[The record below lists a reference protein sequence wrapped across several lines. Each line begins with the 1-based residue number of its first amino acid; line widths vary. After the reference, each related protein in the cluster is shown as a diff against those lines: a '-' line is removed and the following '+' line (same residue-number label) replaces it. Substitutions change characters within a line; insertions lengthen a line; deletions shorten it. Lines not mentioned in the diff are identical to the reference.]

1 MAGVDVILDSVG
13 AAYLQQNLD
22 GLNIDSRLFIIG
34 SLSGFI
40 AEVNI
45 GAMFAKRITIQGSIM
60 FTNAT
65 RPFTLYFVV

>member
-45 GAMFAKRITIQGSIM
+45 GAMFAKQLTIQGIIM
-60 FTNAT
+60 FRKAI